1 MPIQERNI
9 VSVHQGINSFDL
21 DQSQGVT
28 SNENISETFISFLQS
43 SNRFIEQIAAN
54 YSSLR
59 KGSREGV
66 LAYVEA
72 SQGTSWLPYTIGGTY
87 YPKGWYVWDGA
98 DWISSKSNVAETL
111 QALENSGGGGTG
123 TSGGFSGDYNDL
135 TNKPT
140 IPVDTDTQRSD
151 SEIQAIIDLNTNGF
165 ITVDTNTQLTDQ
177 QVKDII
183 ATEGYITED
192 TNTQLNDS
200 DIAAMGYIKTF
211 TDTNTQLSDS
221 DIAAL
226 GYIKTFTDT
235 NTQLTDQQ
243 VKDIIATEGYITTDT
258 NTQLTDSDIAAFGYV
273 KTDNDTQRTDQEIK
287 DVIATEGYSTFSG
300 SYNDL
305 TDAPAAGGTTIEFFQ
320 ASDDGST
327 GQLTTGTFAVVSGIW
342 QTPSIIDSAA
352 FTFNT
357 STGLLTVSKEGVIEF
372 DTKLVTY
379 NNANNR
385 HELHIQIQKNSNT
398 VLTADAQYSSRNNA
412 QRIGGAYIMGF
423 KDNCQ
428 VGDTYRIRTKDVG
441 VAATIGASQIAGM
454 SYFSAKLYS

>member
-192 TNTQLNDS
+192 TNTQLQKAIQDS
-200 DIAAMGYIKTF
+200 VNEIDTDFEKAIAASMADHPMETIQGEV
-211 TDTNTQLSDS
+211 S
-221 DIAAL
+221 
-226 GYIKTFTDT
+226 
-235 NTQLTDQQ
+235 
-243 VKDIIATEGYITTDT
+243 IIHAD
-258 NTQLTDSDIAAFGYV
+258 
-273 KTDNDTQRTDQEIK
+273 
-287 DVIATEGYSTFSG
+287 
-300 SYNDL
+300 
-305 TDAPAAGGTTIEFFQ
+305 
-320 ASDDGST
+320 DDG
-327 GQLTTGTFAVVSGIW
+327 VYR
-342 QTPSIIDSAA
+342 QTLAMEI
-352 FTFNT
+352 
-357 STGLLTVSKEGVIEF
+357 
-372 DTKLVTY
+372 
-379 NNANNR
+379 
-385 HELHIQIQKNSNT
+385 LHCG
-398 VLTADAQYSSRNNA
+398 R
-412 QRIGGAYIMGF
+412 
-423 KDNCQ
+423 
-428 VGDTYRIRTKDVG
+428 
-441 VAATIGASQIAGM
+441 
-454 SYFSAKLYS
+454 